1 MTEKILFFANFPTDL
16 QLSKYLQ
23 EHGFDLFGIIDVP
36 DLLKKTFEEQD
47 VISFTK
53 VWFYRDHV
61 KKNLEKIDMSYLV
74 DFEKKYGINLWSIIY
89 KDRNLYGYNDY
100 HIFNQEEILKISEK
114 TIKFYEL
121 ILDEV
126 KPSFVYIHIPDLFH
140 VELLYEICKA
150 KKIKILTTSP
160 ARLPNRWIISEKTD
174 ELDYKESIF
183 NDNFIDQPKT
193 FDELRSLLTGLLES
207 QSPQEYDV
215 LISQKTKLKG
225 FFHYMFS
232 VCNDEYRTFHTNF
245 GRTRFRIL
253 VNESSKFIKR
263 FFRTKF
269 IEKNLK
275 KQINLDSS
283 FAYFPLQVS
292 PERSNLSAAPN
303 FTNQLEVIHNIAMS
317 LPLDYKLYVKEHPI
331 QIVSNWRKISFYKE
345 ILKIPNVELL
355 HPTFPNDELL
365 KKCSLVIVVTGTN
378 GLLAAFYEKPSIVF
392 SDVLYSSLP
401 SVHTVKNLEDLP
413 SLIRTA
419 VNTKVNNS
427 DLNKYVN
434 TILKNSFELNIFS
447 IYNDMMKEFF
457 YDAFTTDVY
466 IPKLKVEQYLYE
478 KKDSLDKWGSE
489 ILKKINEHKN
499 HN

>member
-1 MTEKILFFANFPTDL
+1 MTEKILYFASFPTDL

-23 EHGFDLFGIIDVP
+23 EHGFDLFSIIDVP

-53 VWFYRDHV
+53 VWFYRDYV
-61 KKNLEKIDMSYLV
+61 KKNLEKIDMSYLI
-74 DFEKKYGINLWSIIY
+74 DFEEKYGINLWSIIY

-121 ILDEV
+121 VLDEV
-126 KPSFVYIHIPDLFH
+126 KPSFVYIHTPDLFH
-140 VELLYEICKA
+140 IELLYEICKA
-150 KKIKILTTSP
+150 KKIKILTTSYSRFP
-160 ARLPNRWIISEKTD
+160 HRWIISEKTD
-174 ELDYKESIF
+174 ELDYQESIF
-183 NDNFIDQPKT
+183 NDNFIDNPKS
-193 FDELRSLLTGLLES
+193 FDELRSLLIGLLES

-253 VNESSKFIKR
+253 INESSKFITR
-263 FFRTKF
+263 FFRIKF

-275 KQINLDSS
+275 KQINLDLP
-283 FAYFPLQVS
+283 FAYLTLHTD
-292 PERSNLSAAPN
+292 PERSTLSAAPN
-303 FTNQLEVIHNIAMS
+303 FTNQLEVIRNIAIS
-317 LPLDYKLYVKEHPI
+317 LPIDYKLYVKEHPI
-331 QIVSNWRKISFYKE
+331 QIINNWRKISFYKE

-355 HPTFPNDELL
+355 HPTFSNDELL
-365 KKCSLVIVVTGTN
+365 KKCSLVIVVAGTA
-378 GLLAAFYEKPSIVF
+378 GFLAAFYEKPSIVF

-401 SVHTVKNLEDLP
+401 SVHTVKNLKDLP

-419 VNTKVNNS
+419 INTKVNNS

-434 TILKNSFELNIFS
+434 TILKNSFVLNIHSMF
-447 IYNDMMKEFF
+447 NGMVKEFF
-457 YDAFTTDVY
+457 YDGFTSDVY
-466 IPKLKVEQYLYE
+466 IPKLKLEQSLHE
-478 KKDSLDKWGSE
+478 KKDLLDKWGSE